1 MSEEDAETSGLNGNA
16 DEQNVKKEGKSPEAE
31 FDESQVESNTIE
43 HPPPDVQDS
52 DTGVKTETGELVG
65 EAVHKSTFL
74 TSGEED
80 TVEATA
86 QADLP
91 EDSRQDEA
99 SPKKTTFSNEV
110 GNSTATGKK
119 EDLQSITIII
129 DHNSFMIGRAF
140 VCFIM
145 FLSIIFCVGHVVY
158 LLYCSEDLADAGG
171 THDDDGLCNW
181 ADRQGVEVSLRK

>member
-1 MSEEDAETSGLNGNA
+1 MSEEDAETSGLNGIA
-16 DEQNVKKEGKSPEAE
+16 DEQNVKKEGIGLEAKL
-31 FDESQVESNTIE
+31 DESQVESNTTE
-43 HPPPDVQDS
+43 HPLPDVQDS

-65 EAVHKSTFL
+65 ETVHKSTFL

-91 EDSRQDEA
+91 EDSMQDGA
-99 SPKKTTFSNEV
+99 SPKKITFSNEV

-129 DHNSFMIGRAF
+129 DHNTKYHNNYRP
-140 VCFIM
+140 
-145 FLSIIFCVGHVVY
+145 
-158 LLYCSEDLADAGG
+158 
-171 THDDDGLCNW
+171 
-181 ADRQGVEVSLRK
+181 Q